1 MRFRR
6 ETLQFLPYYS
16 ATASNVLYSYIAHD
30 VAGHRDYGHGA
41 RQHGVFFDCILE
53 VFVINYASPE
63 PAWLNEPRG

>member
-41 RQHGVFFDCILE
+41 RKTRRLFDRILE
-53 VFVINYASPE
+53 VFVLKLCLSRAC
-63 PAWLNEPRG
+63 LVK